1 MQQLQQLSIMTKV
14 YIFIVFLFFLA
25 TNCGN
30 SVQASEERARTP
42 VQGEVPEAQSP
53 QVALRPAAFELDR
66 YLPLLSGQRVALLV
80 NQTSTLDEVHLVD
93 TLLSRGVDIVKI
105 FAPEHGF
112 RGAADAGAKI
122 KDGRDPSTGLPI
134 KSLYGKDKK
143 PSVADLADVDIVIFD
158 IQDVGARFYT
168 YISSLFYLLEAAGE
182 QGKKVM
188 VLDRPNPNGHYVD
201 GPVLQPGSES
211 FVGIA
216 PIPVVHGLTVGEF
229 ARMAVGEGWLAGS
242 VKPALEIVPM
252 PGYTHSAQYE
262 LPVPPSPNLPNQRS
276 IYLYPSLC
284 FFEGTVVSIG
294 RGTNRQ
300 FQLYGHPLLGG
311 DFVFTPKSGYGSK
324 YPKLENKECR
334 GVAYTQ
340 TAPVQFWQRRA
351 LDLEPLLTAYQELTA
366 KGETFFDRPD
376 FFDLLA
382 GGPALREAILRGD
395 SAEQIRASWEPELQA
410 YRRMRAGYL
419 LYP

>member
-1 MQQLQQLSIMTKV
+1 MAKIYL
-14 YIFIVFLFFLA
+14 FICFLFFLA

-30 SVQASEERARTP
+30 STDAVIPGART
-42 VQGEVPEAQSP
+42 QGQEEVLEEQSETI
-53 QVALRPAAFELDR
+53 AIRPAAYEIDR
-66 YLPLLSGQRVALLV
+66 YLPQLQGQRVALLV
-80 NQTSTLDEVHLVD
+80 NQTSTLGEVHLVD
-93 TLLSRGVDIVKI
+93 TLLSRGVEVVKI

-112 RGAADAGAKI
+112 RGTADAGAKI
-122 KDGRDPSTGLPI
+122 NDGKDTTTGLPI
-134 KSLYGKDKK
+134 TSLYGKNKK
-143 PSVADLADVDIVIFD
+143 PSPQDLADVDIIVFD

-168 YISSLFYLLEAAGE
+168 YISSLFYVLEAAGE
-182 QGKKVM
+182 QGKTVM

-201 GPVLQPGSES
+201 GPVLQPGNES
-211 FVGIA
+211 FIGIA

-229 ARMAVGEGWLAGS
+229 AGMAVGQGWLAGS
-242 VKPALEIVPM
+242 VRPKLEVITM

-262 LPVPPSPNLPNQRS
+262 LPIAPSPNLPNQRS

-294 RGTNRQ
+294 RGTDKQ
-300 FQLYGHPLLGG
+300 FQIYGHPLMTVG
-311 DFVFTPKSGYGSK
+311 DYTFTPQSGPGSK
-324 YPKLENKECR
+324 YPKLEGEPCR
-334 GVAYTQ
+334 GKDFTDLVPAQ
-340 TAPVQFWQRRA
+340 IWQRRA
-351 LDLEPLLTAYQELTA
+351 LDLPLLLSTHEHLKA
-366 KGETFFDRPD
+366 KGIEFFDRPD

-395 SAEQIRASWEPELQA
+395 AEEEIRASWEPGLQM